1 MNTNTS
7 MTATATTT
15 PLAAATPAAPADF
28 SLGTLERQALARHK
42 RRHAVVISLRIAIFV
57 AVVGLWEAATAFGWI
72 DPFFFGRPSGVARQ
86 IYEWFTEGTSQGS
99 LWAQMAVTLEET
111 VLGFL
116 IGSVAGI
123 VCGIALGRNRFLADV
138 FSLYIKIAN
147 SIPRVVLGSIFII
160 SLGLGMASKVAL
172 AVVMVFFVVFANA
185 FQGVREADRAMI
197 ANAQILGAS
206 QWQLTT
212 TVVIPSAMSWILASL
227 HVSFGFALVGAVV
240 GEFLGSKQGIGLLI
254 STAQGAFNA
263 NGVFA
268 AMIIL
273 AVLALGAEYLI
284 TLIENRL
291 VRWKPAQLSDL
302 GA

>member
-1 MNTNTS
+1 
-7 MTATATTT
+7 
-15 PLAAATPAAPADF
+15 
-28 SLGTLERQALARHK
+28 
-42 RRHAVVISLRIAIFV
+42 
-57 AVVGLWEAATAFGWI
+57 
-72 DPFFFGRPSGVARQ
+72 
-86 IYEWFTEGTSQGS
+86 
-99 LWAQMAVTLEET
+99 
-111 VLGFL
+111 
-116 IGSVAGI
+116 
-123 VCGIALGRNRFLADV
+123 
-138 FSLYIKIAN
+138 
-147 SIPRVVLGSIFII
+147 VLGSIFII

-206 QWQLTT
+206 PWQLTT

-273 AVLALGAEYLI
+273 AGMALLAEFVMSAVE
-284 TLIENRL
+284 RHL
-291 VRWKPAQLSDL
+291 VRWKPVPLNES
-302 GA
+302 GT

>member
-1 MNTNTS
+1 MA
-7 MTATATTT
+7 MTPTV
-15 PLAAATPAAPADF
+15 AAATGAADY
-28 SLGTLERQALARHK
+28 SLDALENQALAVQK
-42 RRHAVVISLRIAIFV
+42 RRSTIVVVLRVLIFV
-57 AVVGLWEAATAFGWI
+57 AVTGAWEWATAMGWI
-72 DPFFFGRPSGVARQ
+72 DPFFFGRPSGVAQQ
-86 IYEWFTEGTSQGS
+86 IYEWVTEGTSQGS
-99 LWAQMAVTLEET
+99 LWKQMLVTLEET
-111 VLGFL
+111 ALGFL
-116 IGSVAGI
+116 IGSVAGV
-123 VCGIALGRNRFLADV
+123 VCGIALGRNHFLADV
-138 FSLYIKIAN
+138 FSIYIKIAN

-212 TVVIPSAMSWILASL
+212 SVVIPSAMSWILASL

-273 AVLALGAEYLI
+273 AVMALVAEFGI

-291 VRWKPAQLSDL
+291 VKWKPAQLNEP

>member
-1 MNTNTS
+1 MTLETS
-7 MTATATTT
+7 SS
-15 PLAAATPAAPADF
+15 PVPPIVPDF
-28 SLGTLERQALARHK
+28 SLDALERKAVAAQK
-42 RRHAVVISLRIAIFV
+42 RRSSVVIALRMAIFV
-57 AVVGLWEAATAFGWI
+57 IVVGAWELAARVGWI
-72 DPFFFGRPSGVARQ
+72 DPFFFGKPSGVAQQ
-86 IYEWFTEGTSQGS
+86 IYEWFVDGTSQGP
-99 LWAQMAVTLEET
+99 LWKQMLVTMEET
-111 VLGFL
+111 LLGFA
-116 IGSVAGI
+116 IGSIAGVI
-123 VCGIALGRNRFLADV
+123 CGIALGRNRFLADV
-138 FSLYIKIAN
+138 FSVYIKIAN

-206 QWQLTT
+206 PWQLTT

-273 AVLALGAEYLI
+273 AVMALAAEYLI
-284 TLIENRL
+284 TWVENHI
-291 VRWKPAQLSDL
+291 VRWRPEQLQDHN
-302 GA
+302 

>member
-1 MNTNTS
+1 MN
-7 MTATATTT
+7 TTT
-15 PLAAATPAAPADF
+15 PRTAGAALPAPADF
-28 SLGTLERQALARHK
+28 SLGALEQQALARQ
-42 RRHAVVISLRIAIFV
+42 RRRSSIVMALRVAIFV
-57 AVVGLWEAATAFGWI
+57 VVLGAWELSAARGWI
-72 DPFFFGRPSGVARQ
+72 DPFFFGRPSGVAAQ
-86 IYEWFTEGTSQGS
+86 ILEWFTEGTSQGS
-99 LWAQMAVTLEET
+99 IWFQMWVTIEET
-111 VLGFL
+111 VLGFVV
-116 IGSVAGI
+116 GSAAGI
-123 VCGIALGRNRFLADV
+123 VCGIALGRDRFLADV
-138 FSLYIKIAN
+138 FSVYIKIAN
-147 SIPRVVLGSIFII
+147 LIPRVVLGSIFII

-206 QWQLTT
+206 PWQPTT

-268 AMIIL
+268 AMVIL
-273 AVLALGAEYLI
+273 AVMALGAESII
-284 TLIENRL
+284 TGIEHRI
-291 VRWKPAQLSDL
+291 VRWKPAPLNEA

>member
-1 MNTNTS
+1 MTTNGTIS
-7 MTATATTT
+7 SGE
-15 PLAAATPAAPADF
+15 AAADF
-28 SLGTLERQALARHK
+28 SLDSLERRALASQQ
-42 RRHAVVISLRIAIFV
+42 RRSGLVMALRIAIFV
-57 AVVGLWEAATAFGWI
+57 AVVSLWEISARLGWI
-72 DPFFFGRPSGVARQ
+72 DPFFFGQPSGVARQ
-86 IYEWFTEGTSQGS
+86 IYEWFTDGTSQGS
-99 LWAQMAVTLEET
+99 IWLQMWVTIEET

-116 IGSVAGI
+116 IGSTAGI

-138 FSLYIKIAN
+138 FSIYIKIAN

-197 ANAQILGAS
+197 VNAQILGAS

-240 GEFLGSKQGIGLLI
+240 GEFLGSKRGVGLLI

-273 AVLALGAEYLI
+273 AAMALGAEYVI
-284 TLIENRL
+284 TGIENRI
-291 VRWKPAQLSDL
+291 VRWKPTPLNEA

>member
-1 MNTNTS
+1 MTS
-7 MTATATTT
+7 TTDARRVDATTE
-15 PLAAATPAAPADF
+15 LAIGAGSVGGEF
-28 SLGTLERQALARHK
+28 SLGHLEARALRAQ
-42 RRHAVVISLRIAIFV
+42 RRRRGVVNALRVAIFV
-57 AVVGLWEAATAFGWI
+57 IVVGAWEGAADLGWI

-86 IYEWFTEGTSQGS
+86 VWEWMVEGTAQGS

-111 VLGFL
+111 VLGFF
-116 IGSVAGI
+116 IGSAAGV

-138 FSLYIKIAN
+138 FSIYIKIAN

-206 QWQLTT
+206 PWQVTT
-212 TVVIPSAMSWILASL
+212 SVVIPSAMSWILASL

-240 GEFLGSKQGIGLLI
+240 GEFLGAKRGIGLLI

-268 AMIIL
+268 AMVIL
-273 AVLALGAEYLI
+273 AAMALGAEFVI
-284 TLIENRL
+284 TAIEDRL
-291 VRWKPAQLSDL
+291 VRWKPAALNEP